1 MSSPKDPTSR
11 RPVLKLTPEDY
22 EFLKTVSLRSGPDSR
37 LARRAKFLLAF
48 AHGMKIT
55 DAARLAGFSR
65 PVAYRWLER
74 AVEMGVR
81 SGIADKPYEKED
93 RSDDSL
99 RWVAEV
105 ALSSPE
111 QWGEE
116 GDSWTCENLAKF
128 VRSRATKLGH
138 PDLARITT
146 GGLRRIL
153 NAEGIDPEDHL
164 SA

>member
-1 MSSPKDPTSR
+1 MSSPDKPTSR
-11 RPVLKLTPEDY
+11 RPVLRLTAEDY
-22 EFLKTVSLRSGPDSR
+22 EFLRSVSLRSGSESR

-74 AVEMGVR
+74 AAELGIRV
-81 SGIADKPYEKED
+81 GIADKPYDKED
-93 RSDDSL
+93 RSDESL
-99 RWVAEV
+99 RWVTEV
-105 ALSSPE
+105 AMSSP
-111 QWGEE
+111 QTWGEE
-116 GDSWTCENLAKF
+116 GDTWTCEQLARF
-128 VRSRATKLGH
+128 VRARASKLGH